1 MKMLSGNEHSF
12 DNRYAEQKPVAEKGG
27 RLFVLVERE
36 ELDFRAAFYGKRPG
50 YILMCVKM

>member
-1 MKMLSGNEHSF
+1 MKMLSGNEHPF

-36 ELDFRAAFYGKRPG
+36 ELDFRIAFYGKRPG